1 MMAATININA
11 SLQNTARKNIYK
23 SALSALYAKKKIWNK
38 INEERLLRQK
48 EKVLEQERL
57 ANKKIYALYG
67 KKFYK
72 LLGDNVEYYA
82 LEKSMKDF
90 PASQFMIEVYRYSF
104 SGMKKKSVL
113 MKVDKSKNQLMI
125 SEDTLR
131 VYFKP
136 FKIESLK

>member
-1 MMAATININA
+1 MAASININA

-23 SALSALYAKKKIWNK
+23 SALNALYAKKKIWNK
-38 INEERLLRQK
+38 INEERLLHQK

-57 ANKKIYALYG
+57 TNKKIYALYG
-67 KKFYK
+67 KKYYK

-104 SGMKKKSVL
+104 SGMTKKSVL
-113 MKVDKSKNQLMI
+113 MKVDKLKNQLMI

-136 FKIESLK
+136 FKIESIK

>member
-1 MMAATININA
+1 MAASININA

-23 SALSALYAKKKIWNK
+23 SALNALYAKKKIWNK
-38 INEERLLRQK
+38 INEERLLHQK

-57 ANKKIYALYG
+57 TNKKIYALYG
-67 KKFYK
+67 KKYYK

-82 LEKSMKDF
+82 SEKSMKDF

-104 SGMKKKSVL
+104 SGMTKKSVL
-113 MKVDKSKNQLMI
+113 MKVDKLKNQLMI

-136 FKIESLK
+136 FKIESIK

>member
-1 MMAATININA
+1 MAATININA
-11 SLQNTARKNIYK
+11 SSQKNARKNIYK
-23 SALSALYAKKKIWNK
+23 SALSALYAKKKLWNK
-38 INEERLLRQK
+38 INEERVLHQK
-48 EKVLEQERL
+48 EKVLEEERL
-57 ANKKIYALYG
+57 ENKKIYSLYG
-67 KKFYK
+67 RNYYK

-104 SGMKKKSVL
+104 SGMTKKSVL
-113 MKVDKSKNQLMI
+113 MKVDKLKNQLMI

-136 FKIESLK
+136 FKIESIK